1 MGIGYSD
8 RVQPPALHFAHPPTP
23 AGAAPAV
30 APTGITIADR
40 TIDVWPF
47 MLTCTDDSLVA
58 WEALLDSSERE
69 RGHRFYQARH
79 QREFVVA
86 HGVTRQV
93 LSGYVGIAPAALQFV
108 RNPSGKPALTGID
121 TPIDFNLTHSG
132 GRAVLA
138 VATQPIGVD
147 LEARRDDRSVMEI
160 AERFFYGAELASIR
174 AQPVDQQNT
183 MFFRF
188 WVAKEAVLKAEGIG
202 LGYPLDR
209 FAVKFSS
216 DNPDRASVRSA
227 DPSRLRETWHIRMLG
242 DDPAWPVAITAQ
254 GTDWQVQQRS
264 LQSPSTP
271 RPFP

>member
-1 MGIGYSD
+1 
-8 RVQPPALHFAHPPTP
+8 
-23 AGAAPAV
+23 
-30 APTGITIADR
+30 
-40 TIDVWPF
+40 
-47 MLTCTDDSLVA
+47 MLTCADEDLAA
-58 WEALLDSSERE
+58 WEVLLDPSERE
-69 RGHRFYQARH
+69 RGRRFHQTRH

-86 HGVTRQV
+86 HGVTRHV
-93 LSGYVGIAPAALQFV
+93 LSRYVDVAPAALQFV
-108 RNPSGKPALTGID
+108 RNASGKPALTGID
-121 TPIDFNLTHSG
+121 MPIDFNLTHSG

-138 VATQPIGVD
+138 VATQPLGVD
-147 LEARRDDRSVMEI
+147 LEARREDRSVMEI
-160 AERFFYGAELASIR
+160 AERFFYGDELACIR
-174 AQPVDQQNT
+174 SRPIDEQNT

-242 DDPAWPVAITAQ
+242 DDPAWPMAITAQ
-254 GTDWQVQQRS
+254 GQEWQVQQRS

-271 RPFP
+271 RPCP

>member
-1 MGIGYSD
+1 VSIGYSD
-8 RVQPPALHFAHPPTP
+8 RVQPPALDFADPP
-23 AGAAPAV
+23 APAV

-47 MLTCTDDSLVA
+47 TMTCADESLAA
-58 WEALLDSSERE
+58 WEALLDPSERE
-69 RGHRFYQARH
+69 RGQRFYQARH
-79 QREFVVA
+79 RHEFVVA
-86 HGVTRQV
+86 HGVTRHV
-93 LSGYVGIAPAALQFV
+93 LSRYAGVAPEALRFV
-108 RNPSGKPALTGID
+108 RNASGKPALAGID
-121 TPIDFNLTHSG
+121 APIDFNLTHSG

-138 VATQPIGVD
+138 VATQSIGVD
-147 LEARRDDRSVMEI
+147 LEERRADRSAMEI
-160 AERFFYGAELASIR
+160 AERFFYGDELASIR
-174 AQPVDQQNT
+174 SRPIDEQNT

-242 DDPAWPVAITAQ
+242 GDPAWPVAITAQ